1 MRMHTA
7 AHILSAII
15 NQQTKALIT
24 GNELGL
30 DKSRI
35 DFDLEKFDREQMH
48 KFIEIANQA
57 IAKGGEVTTYT
68 ISRQEAK
75 SRESLQTRKGYSSNN
90 TRNKNYK
97 NWEYR

>member
-24 GNELGL
+24 GNQLGL

-68 ISRQEAK
+68 ISRQK
-75 SRESLQTRKGYSSNN
+75 QNREISANSQRVFLQ
-90 TRNKNYK
+90 
-97 NWEYR
+97 